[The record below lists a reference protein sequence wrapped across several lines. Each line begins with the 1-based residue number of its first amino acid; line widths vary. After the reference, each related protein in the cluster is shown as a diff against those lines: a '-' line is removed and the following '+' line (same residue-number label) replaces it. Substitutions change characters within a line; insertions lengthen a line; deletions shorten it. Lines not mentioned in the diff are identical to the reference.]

1 MENHF
6 GKGLMAGL
14 QASYADTAA
23 HAANFCADY
32 KRGFVLGYSH
42 RMFEKTG
49 DRQLSAWEAGIL
61 TRRYGLDRDMVM
73 DFFKEGGS
81 GMAMRYFLAGYRLE
95 SKQPEAVASGGSERY
110 AWRLSSVWV
119 SKSRASWRSCSCS
132 LSGPLVRL
140 TMRPRLTAGRLPTS
154 CAQRSTFL

>member
-73 DFFKEGGS
+73 DFFKEVVPVWRCATLWRAIGWKANNGG
-81 GMAMRYFLAGYRLE
+81 G
-95 SKQPEAVASGGSERY
+95 ASRQVTPGAYLPFGCQ
-110 AWRLSSVWV
+110 
-119 SKSRASWRSCSCS
+119 SR
-132 LSGPLVRL
+132 
-140 TMRPRLTAGRLPTS
+140 GRRG
-154 CAQRSTFL
+154 AHAAAH

>member
-1 MENHF
+1 
-6 GKGLMAGL
+6 MAGL

-61 TRRYGLDRDMVM
+61 TPSLWPGQGYGDGFLQRRWVGYGDAL
-73 DFFKEGGS
+73 F
-81 GMAMRYFLAGYRLE
+81 
-95 SKQPEAVASGGSERY
+95 SGG
-110 AWRLSSVWV
+110 LS
-119 SKSRASWRSCSCS
+119 
-132 LSGPLVRL
+132 
-140 TMRPRLTAGRLPTS
+140 AGKAKQDGFAGGTVLWWEP
-154 CAQRSTFL
+154 FPVNGKG

>member
-73 DFFKEGGS
+73 DFFKEWFLDRDALLYGGLS
-81 GMAMRYFLAGYRLE
+81 AGKLTTGGGCLRLVRALRPALIFRLGVKVAGVVALMQLLIE
-95 SKQPEAVASGGSERY
+95 RAVGAVHDASPLDRRAVAHI
-110 AWRLSSVWV
+110 L
-119 SKSRASWRSCSCS
+119 
-132 LSGPLVRL
+132 
-140 TMRPRLTAGRLPTS
+140 RP
-154 CAQRSTFL
+154 AQHVL